1 MIKSLTLLLRLN
13 NFIIAMLQI
22 HKITVIKMKL
32 NKIKS
37 NEISGISLLAY
48 LYLIYLL
55 SRLRNIKIIYSHCG
69 NPS

>member
-1 MIKSLTLLLRLN
+1 MIKSLTLLIPLN

-37 NEISGISLLAY
+37 NETSEISLLQTSIY
-48 LYLIYLL
+48 NFLIV
-55 SRLRNIKIIYSHCG
+55 
-69 NPS
+69 